1 MKLASLKTRQ
11 RDGQLIIVDRALA
24 RYTAV
29 PDIAA
34 TLQAALDNWSAVEP
48 KLRAAAAALECASG
62 ASTLPFDARA
72 CAAPLPRAYQW
83 LDGSAYLYHVELVR
97 RARGAEMPA
106 SFRTDPLM
114 YQGGSDAL
122 LGACDEAAFASA
134 EHGID
139 LEAEVAVIT
148 DDVPLGVTAAQAAA
162 HVKLIV
168 LVNDWSLRNLIP
180 SELAKGFGFLQ
191 SKPATAFSPIA
202 ATPDELGG
210 AWHGGKVHLPLVSH
224 INGELLGHPDAGVD
238 MSFSFHELIAHAART
253 RRLGAGTILGS
264 GTVANRD
271 PARGPSC
278 LAERRT
284 LEVLEYGSARTPF
297 LNFGDRVRIEMLA
310 ENGASI
316 FGAVDQEVVRA
327 EADVQGNTV
336 ST

>member
-1 MKLASLKTRQ
+1 MKLASLKTQ
-11 RDGQLIIVDRALA
+11 HRDGELIIVDRALT
-24 RYTAV
+24 RYAAV

-34 TLQAALDNWSAVEP
+34 TMQSALDNWTAVEP
-48 KLRAAAAALECASG
+48 RLRAAAAELESPSPAG
-62 ASTLPFDARA
+62 ARRFDAQA
-72 CAAPLPRAYQW
+72 CSAPLPRAYQW

-122 LGACDEAAFASA
+122 LGACDPAVFASE

-139 LEAEVAVIT
+139 LEAEVAIIT
-148 DDVPLGVTAAQAAA
+148 DDVPLGVAAA
-162 HVKLIV
+162 AAASHVRLIV

-180 SELAKGFGFLQ
+180 AELAKGFGFLQ

-202 ATPDELGG
+202 ATPDELDG
-210 AWHGGKVHLPLVSH
+210 AWRDGKVHLPLVSH
-224 INGELLGHPDAGVD
+224 INGVLLGRPNAGVD
-238 MSFSFHELIAHAART
+238 MSFSFYELLAHAART

-297 LNFGDRVRIEMLA
+297 LKFGDRVRIEMLA
-310 ENGASI
+310 ENGTSI
-316 FGAVDQEVVRA
+316 FGALDQEVVRA
-327 EADVQGNTV
+327 RVDI
-336 ST
+336 